1 MRLMVFTLSGGGRS
15 HGSGPGGRNDERS
28 DYSGG
33 VAKFYQSLQS
43 HFARSGVATENVHC
57 RWVQLKMEIRF
68 YQIQWKFDHML
79 INIFFVKLSKV
90 FQKEE

>member
-1 MRLMVFTLSGGGRS
+1 MLSGSGRGDGGGRAD
-15 HGSGPGGRNDERS
+15 GRDDERRG
-28 DYSGG
+28 DCRTG

-90 FQKEE
+90 F